1 MFLKLPIDTQK
12 LLQLSWIGM
21 YISWITGDLRP
32 PWVIKAQFNTR
43 LNWAFETMVFL
54 AYCCL
59 KDEYTAGGFYEK
71 NEWHLVGKLMIKRV
85 PGLP

>member
-32 PWVIKAQFNTR
+32 PWVIKAQFSTR
-43 LNWAFETMVFL
+43 PNWAFGTMVFL
-54 AYCCL
+54 ACFCL
-59 KDEYTAGGFYEK
+59 TDGYTADSFYEK
-71 NEWHLVGKLMIKRV
+71 IGWHIEGN
-85 PGLP
+85 